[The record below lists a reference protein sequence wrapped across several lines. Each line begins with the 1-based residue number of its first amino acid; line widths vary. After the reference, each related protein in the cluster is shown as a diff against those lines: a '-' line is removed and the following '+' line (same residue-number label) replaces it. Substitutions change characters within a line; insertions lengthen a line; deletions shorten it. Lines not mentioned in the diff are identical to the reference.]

1 MKGGIEMA
9 ERSWVEMVG
18 PLGSAAALALLAPD
32 PSFAQCAMCRD
43 AVASSSPATR
53 EAMNYAIIGLAAA
66 PYGIAAL
73 AAWALS
79 PTVRR
84 ELRSRIR
91 RLRGRAAG
99 S

>member
-1 MKGGIEMA
+1 MKGGVHMVQ
-9 ERSWVEMVG
+9 RSWVEVVG
-18 PLGSAAALALLAPD
+18 LLGAAAALALLAPD
-32 PSFAQCAMCRD
+32 PAFAQCAMCRD

-73 AAWALS
+73 AAWVLS

-91 RLRGRAAG
+91 RFRGRAAG